1 MSARLTAAQVL
12 EREFLEVRCRFLDIA
27 ASLDRLN
34 QATGAEATRADPRIG
49 QMRDA
54 AGVLADDKPDRL
66 TRVHML
72 FSLPYEQEWRSA

>member
-34 QATGAEATRADPRIG
+34 QAAGAEATRADPRIG

-72 FSLPYEQEWRSA
+72 FSLPYDEEWRSA